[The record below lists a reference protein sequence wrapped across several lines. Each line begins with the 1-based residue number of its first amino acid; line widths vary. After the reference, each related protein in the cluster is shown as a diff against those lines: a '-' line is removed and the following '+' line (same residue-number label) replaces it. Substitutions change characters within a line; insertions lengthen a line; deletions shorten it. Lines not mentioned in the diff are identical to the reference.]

1 MTLPPMNQNVTLAE
15 IAEIAGVSPATVSRV
30 LNGDERVAE
39 HRVESVNRAVRE
51 LGYTPSRAARS
62 LATGKT
68 GLIATIIDSNLEV
81 FTDPFWGIVTTAI
94 SRTLQQSNLQ
104 ALLMA
109 TPLNKADNMLASSL
123 SSQQVDGAI
132 FFQLHDDS
140 FVAELY
146 KQGLPCVV
154 VGTPKNA
161 TSIPFVDVDNAAGA
175 RMATEHLITRGA
187 KNIATIT
194 GDMSLSAGKLR
205 YEGYE
210 SAINGLGRAVD
221 TRLVAHGNFSH
232 ESGIEAM
239 EELLDSGVP
248 FDAVFVANDL
258 MALGAMSVLHD
269 HEIKIP
275 EQVAVIG
282 FDDMF
287 AAQLGRQK
295 LSTIR
300 QDIEGL
306 GSTAASMMAEM
317 VEGRRPASRMLQ
329 TELVQR
335 ETT

>member
-1 MTLPPMNQNVTLAE
+1 MTQPPMNQNVTLAE
-15 IAEIAGVSPATVSRV
+15 IAEVAGVSPATVSRV

-51 LGYTPSRAARS
+51 LGYSPSRAARS

-94 SRTLQQSNLQ
+94 SRTLQKSNLQ

-109 TPLNKADNMLASSL
+109 TPLNKADNMLAASL
-123 SSQQVDGAI
+123 NSQQVDGAI
-132 FFQLHDDS
+132 FFQLHDDG
-140 FVAELY
+140 FVAELF

-154 VGTPKNA
+154 VGTPKSSK
-161 TSIPFVDVDNAAGA
+161 SIPYVDVDNATGA
-175 RMATEHLITRGA
+175 RMATEYLITRGA
-187 KNIATIT
+187 KNVATIT
-194 GDMSLSAGKLR
+194 GDLAISAGRLR

-210 SAINGLGRAVD
+210 AAIAALGQAVD
-221 TRLVAHGNFSH
+221 KNLVVNGNFSH

-239 EELLDSGVP
+239 EELLDSGVQ

-258 MALGAMSVLHD
+258 MALGAMSVLNERD
-269 HEIKIP
+269 IKVP
-275 EQVAVIG
+275 EQVAVVG

-295 LSTIR
+295 LTTVR

-306 GSTAASMMAEM
+306 GSAAASMIAEM

-329 TELVQR
+329 TELIQR
-335 ETT
+335 DTA